1 MQKIDNEK
9 SGNVNK
15 IRKNNINKKHLEMFL
30 YKKFKTIK
38 N

>member
-15 IRKNNINKKHLEMFL
+15 IRKNNINKKTFRNVL
-30 YKKFKTIK
+30 I
-38 N
+38 